1 MPSPKYTLSRL
12 HVTIAILL
20 QGGMLIQPLP
30 SLAADQKA
38 PINQIQNA
46 TKILVEP
53 FTTAASA
60 DLPVS
65 HLDVAALLTEAIRKQ
80 LDDENRLQADL
91 RLPALKLVGVVLS
104 YKNSRLDVQA
114 ELYDGQHY
122 LTYSRV
128 EREIDP
134 AGDWQA
140 DIDLI
145 AEQLLDELIA
155 ELRRPQKQ
163 GSSQRF
169 NFSPNHCVNP
179 QGYAGDSACNN
190 GYYSDWGWWRH
201 HHDGYRARAHK
212 DHRNHD
218 QFRARDEHNR
228 HPHNKQDEQHNHDQ
242 REQHQEKHHWV
253 TGAGIEYH
261 HKARRIDGAI
271 PARPHQRF
279 NTDNLAPSLE
289 TNPAP
294 LNTGPGSDK
303 DTSMESAART
313 HGLQHPTREK
323 QHDSASSSTP
333 VIKLDSAEGINSGLI
348 PNKTPRHPHQ
358 PGRPI
363 NTSSPQPQTSSGAI
377 LPDADKV
384 NNSDTL
390 PTMESAIVN
399 KHKASSESMPSSPYS
414 TDTESASEHTQRKG
428 EEHHASKPDA
438 TRAEQSI
445 SAGSAPT
452 PEVSAPPVQELPQAV
467 TTPAI
472 EPTSTNTASSSSESL
487 TPNPDTSA
495 SNPSPESSSSSFSSD
510 SAASVG
516 SSSSSTPNSSSS
528 YSSASSS
535 SPASSSSSFSPDSAT
550 SVGSSSSST
559 SSDSSTPSY
568 SNPASSSSS
577 DTSSSGNTSSPSPS
591 PSVAE
596 PPPTPEPVQQEKPAE
611 PSSSSTTP

>member
-80 LDDENRLQADL
+80 LDDENRFQADL

-122 LTYSRV
+122 LAYSRV

-140 DIDLI
+140 DIDLM

-201 HHDGYRARAHK
+201 HHDGYRARDHK

-218 QFRARDEHNR
+218 QFRVRDEHSR
-228 HPHNKQDEQHNHDQ
+228 HPHNKQD
-242 REQHQEKHHWV
+242 EQHQEKHHWV
-253 TGAGIEYH
+253 TGAGIEHH
-261 HKARRIDGAI
+261 HKARRIEGAI

-289 TNPAP
+289 TSPTP
-294 LNTGPGSDK
+294 LNSDLGSGK

-313 HGLQHPTREK
+313 HGLQQPPREK

-333 VIKLDSAEGINSGLI
+333 VIKLDSAEGIDSGLI

-363 NTSSPQPQTSSGAI
+363 NTSSPQPQTSSAAI

-390 PTMESAIVN
+390 PTKESAMVN
-399 KHKASSESMPSSPYS
+399 KDNASSESMPSSPYS
-414 TDTESASEHTQRKG
+414 TDTESASEHAQRKG
-428 EEHHASKPDA
+428 EGHHASKPGA

-452 PEVSAPPVQELPQAV
+452 PEVSAPPVEELPQAV

-472 EPTSTNTASSSSESL
+472 EPTSTDTTSSSSESL
-487 TPNPDTSA
+487 TPSPDTSA
-495 SNPSPESSSSSFSSD
+495 SNPSPAPSSSSFSSD

-516 SSSSSTPNSSSS
+516 SSSSSTPSSSSS
-528 YSSASSS
+528 YSSESSS
-535 SPASSSSSFSPDSAT
+535 SPASSSSSFSSDSAA
-550 SVGSSSSST
+550 SSGSSSSS
-559 SSDSSTPSY
+559 SSSASSTPSY
-568 SNPASSSSS
+568 SSPASSSSS
-577 DTSSSGNTSSPSPS
+577 DTSSAGNTSSPSPS